1 MDKNIWAEIKTI
13 FYKAIELDQLERE
26 KYLNEICKT
35 AELKNEILTLISAH
49 NTSDNFLED
58 SIIPYKPIAD
68 NSNLF
73 IGKTFGKYKIEK
85 LIARGGMGLVYLGL
99 RDDEV
104 KQKAAVKIINPGISS
119 LTVIKR
125 FQAERQT
132 LANLN
137 HPNISKL
144 LDGGITDDGIQFL
157 VMEYIE
163 GIPIDEYCDKNNLS
177 IKERLDIFLK
187 VTAVVQYAHQNLVVH
202 RDLKPNNI
210 LITKDGEPK
219 LLDFG
224 IAKILSSD
232 EDRFETITQQG
243 MWNLTPEFASP
254 EQIKGESI
262 TTSSDV
268 YSLGIVLYK
277 ILSGHN
283 PYQIKSMFPAD
294 INKIITNTEPIKPS
308 EIVIRKYNE
317 DLNEIGES
325 KNPIISSNIE
335 DTNEKIHKRLK
346 GDLDK
351 IVSMAI
357 RKEVSRR
364 YSSVEHFA
372 EDIKRYLN
380 YRPVIAHQD
389 SLVYRTK
396 KFLRRNKTIVTP
408 VSIIFILINLGLAG
422 VLWQGYIAAKERDIA
437 KLEAD
442 KSNRIKSFLLEMISS
457 PDPLKDGSEV
467 KVIDVITDASQ
478 KLSRE
483 LSDYPEIEAEIRTML
498 ANTYQN
504 IGVYD
509 SAETELLKA
518 DLITKKVFGNHS
530 VESATSLK
538 SLALIYHYKGDYEK
552 AEKYFKQSLS
562 LLKSIETTPSFQ
574 TALILDA
581 YGTFLADQ
589 GNIEKSEKFTE
600 EALKI
605 AESIKGSEDHEVAMI
620 KNNLATSYHTLNKLD
635 EAEKLY
641 KESLRVFRKHFGT
654 NHLRVSSSLNNLA
667 FINIYKED
675 HQKALPLL
683 KESLEIKRTI
693 LGDSHPDLIQPYSN
707 VGSTFFNL
715 GKYDSAEIFMKKS
728 IEVGLKN
735 YDSENISLSRT
746 YMWYGRILDG
756 MKSFNKSVFYLEK
769 SYLIRKRE
777 LGAKNKMTLTCQ
789 SLLGQTYLNSGKYPE
804 AEKHLI
810 ESYNGLQAL
819 TKNSSESI
827 QKTLEFIVTLYTKLG
842 QKDKTDTYS
851 KMIIDKNIWTKP

>member
-1 MDKNIWAEIKTI
+1 MDKNIWTGIKTI
-13 FYKAIELDQLERE
+13 FFKAVELDDKERE
-26 KYLNEICKT
+26 VYLNDVCKT
-35 AELKNEILTLISAH
+35 PELKKEILTLIFAH
-49 NTSDNFLED
+49 HKSENFLED
-58 SIIPYKPIAD
+58 SIIPYKPISD

-73 IGKTFGKYKIEK
+73 IGKTFGKYKIDK

-104 KQKAAVKIINPGISS
+104 KQKAAVKIINPGVSS
-119 LTVIKR
+119 STVIKR

-163 GIPIDEYCDKNNLS
+163 GSPIDEYCDKNNLS
-177 IKERLDIFLK
+177 IKERLGIFLK
-187 VTAVVQYAHQNLVVH
+187 VASVVQYAHQNLVVH
-202 RDLKPNNI
+202 RDLKPSNI

-224 IAKILSSD
+224 IAKILSPD
-232 EDRFETITQQG
+232 EKRIETITQQG

-283 PYQIKSMFPAD
+283 PYKIKSMFPAD
-294 INKIITNTEPIKPS
+294 ISKIITNTEPIKPS
-308 EIVIRKYNE
+308 EIVIKKYNE
-317 DLNEIGES
+317 DSNEIGES
-325 KNPIISSNIE
+325 KNPAISSNIE

-380 YRPVIAHQD
+380 YRPVKAHQD
-389 SLVYRTK
+389 SLAYRTK
-396 KFLRRNKTIVTP
+396 KFLRRNKTIVIP
-408 VSIIFILINLGLAG
+408 ASIIFILINLGLAG
-422 VLWQGYIAAKERDIA
+422 VLWQGYIAAEERDIA

-457 PDPLKDGSEV
+457 PDPIKDGSEV

-478 KLSRE
+478 KLSNE
-483 LSDYPEIEAEIRTML
+483 LRGYPQIEAEIRTML

-504 IGVYD
+504 LGVFD

-518 DLITKKVFGNHS
+518 DLITKKVFGNQS
-530 VESATSLK
+530 VESASSLK

-552 AEKYFKQSLS
+552 AEKYFKESLA

-574 TALILDA
+574 SALIIDA
-581 YGTFLADQ
+581 YGTFVADQ
-589 GNIEKSEKFTE
+589 GDIEKSEKLTE

-620 KNNLATSYHTLNKLD
+620 KNNLATSYHSLNKLD
-635 EAEKLY
+635 NAEKLY
-641 KESLRVFRKHFGT
+641 NESLRVFRKHFG
-654 NHLRVSSSLNNLA
+654 NYHLRVSSSLNNLA
-667 FINIYKED
+667 FIHIYKED

-707 VGSTFFNL
+707 VGSTFLNL
-715 GKYDSAEIFMKKS
+715 GIYDSAEIFMKKS
-728 IEVGLKN
+728 IDVGLKN

-746 YMWYGRILDG
+746 YMWYGRVLDG
-756 MKSFNKSVFYLEK
+756 MQNFKKSVYYLEK
-769 SYLIRKRE
+769 SYFIRKRE
-777 LGAKNKMTLTCQ
+777 LGAQNKMTLACQ
-789 SLLGQTYLNSGKYPE
+789 SLLGQTYLNSGNYAD
-804 AEKHLI
+804 AENHLI
-810 ESYNGLQAL
+810 GSYYGLKAV
-819 TKNSSESI
+819 TKNESESI
-827 QKTLEFIVTLYTKLG
+827 QKTLESIVELYNKTG
-842 QKDKTDTYS
+842 QKDKVTFYS
-851 KMIIDKNIWTKP
+851 KSIIDKKNWTKP